1 LLPDEVRVGLSQR
14 KTQRRIDVE
23 ARRQKRLH
31 GGVLFAPLG
40 VSLWL
45 GMSCGQT
52 EEVVPAACADA
63 SNTAIYDARIAPL
76 LSDDRPKSCNAC
88 HLSGIDMTL
97 FVRATPCETMACL
110 GELGL
115 VDLSAPE
122 GSRVLDWIDRA
133 KPLSPLIDASV
144 VEAEHDGFLEWIR
157 HNAECG
163 RFECAD
169 VVCTQRER
177 DPFCDVAPEPFT
189 AGISKD
195 AGGCGEL
202 ALERLFRDTIYESRG
217 RCFPCHFSAEAGAA
231 PEALHFIEQTGSCDS
246 SSLETMRNVVDAGL
260 VDVQDPERS
269 LLLLKPLAEGGG
281 GVPHGGH
288 EKFSPGGDPGY
299 DNFVYW
305 LKRYAGCQGQQG

>member
-1 LLPDEVRVGLSQR
+1 
-14 KTQRRIDVE
+14 
-23 ARRQKRLH
+23 
-31 GGVLFAPLG
+31 VLIAPLG
-40 VSLWL
+40 VSLGL
-45 GMSCGQT
+45 GLSCGQT
-52 EEVVPAACADA
+52 DEAVPAACVDTT
-63 SNTAIYDARIAPL
+63 NTSIFDARIAPL

-115 VDLSAPE
+115 VDLSSPDD
-122 GSRVLDWIDRA
+122 SKVLAWIDRA

-144 VEAEHDGFLEWIR
+144 VQAEHDGFLEWIR

-163 RFECAD
+163 RFECAN
-169 VVCTQRER
+169 VRCTPRES
-177 DPFCDVAPEPFT
+177 DPFCDVSPEPFT

-202 ALERLFRDTIYESRG
+202 ALEKLFRDTIYESRG
-217 RCFPCHFSAEAGAA
+217 RCFPCHFSAEKDAA

-246 SSLETMRNVVDAGL
+246 SSLATMHNVIEAGL
-260 VDVQDPERS
+260 VDFQDPEQS
-269 LLLLKPLAEGGG
+269 LLLLKPLGEGGG
-281 GVPHGGH
+281 GVAHGGD
-288 EKFSPGGDPGY
+288 EKFSPGSDPGY

-305 LKRYAGCQGQQG
+305 LKRYVACQGQQG